1 MKNLNNYIF
10 EKLSINKNTKV
21 KNYTYFP
28 KDKNELINIIVERIT
43 KAQKEDETIME
54 FDLNDI
60 DTSKIDDM
68 YKLFP
73 SIKQKV
79 SLENVNISDWNVSNV
94 KSFNNCFCGM
104 YDFNCDLS
112 DWDVSSCEDFESM
125 FEGCYSFNSDL
136 KNWNFENAK
145 SLKFMFLYCYDFDT
159 DVSNW
164 DLSNAATIARMFD
177 CCKNFKGDGL
187 DKMKINKNLIDN
199 KKNIYQTFYNCH
211 SIKKLPSWYD
221 EES

>member
-1 MKNLNNYIF
+1 MESLKQYII

-28 KDKNELINIIVERIT
+28 KDKNELINIIVEKIT
-43 KAQKEDETIME
+43 KAHEEDENIMD

-79 SLENVNISDWNVSNV
+79 SFKNVNVSDWNVSNV

-104 YDFNCDLS
+104 YNFNCDLS
-112 DWDVSSCEDFESM
+112 DWNISSGEDFESM

-145 SLKFMFLYCYDFDT
+145 FLKFMFLYCYDFDT

-164 DLSNAATIARMFD
+164 DLSNASTITRIFD
-177 CCKNFKGDGL
+177 SCRSFKGVGL
-187 DKMKINKNLIDN
+187 DKMKVSKSVIENKRNS
-199 KKNIYQTFYNCH
+199 YQAFYRCYN
-211 SIKKLPSWYD
+211 IKKLPSWY